1 MHSEAPSVRP
11 RVVVAGILPPSVG
24 GITSFLLEMMSS
36 SLAEDFE
43 LIPFNTGRPHKPN
56 VTNNTGYR
64 ALWNAGIG
72 RMLRAIVV
80 TLKHVLTFPWLLWK
94 SRPSLIH
101 LHTSPYWS
109 FWESAV
115 YLLEGR
121 LAGVPC
127 VLQFHFS
134 FRAIYEK
141 SSSLSRRLMLWVV
154 RRSRVFVV
162 ICHED
167 LKFLDS
173 LSRASAL
180 VVYVPNGVDVRRI
193 QSEVAAAR
201 RKDASGEGSPEVLF
215 LGGSETVRK
224 GLPELL
230 QAVPA
235 LVSRFPGLRFRLLA
249 VPGDIVRLHV
259 PAELRDACLREDWVS
274 GTAKYAFFR
283 PNSIFV
289 LPSHG
294 EGMPIAILEAM
305 AAGLP
310 IVASAVGGIPDLI
323 RDGEEGLLLRRIDAP
338 SIVDAVAKLR
348 CSPRLGETLGANARR
363 RVESHFDV
371 VDTAERFKE
380 TYRLALG
387 LRWSLPDERRAA
399 STAAR

>member
-1 MHSEAPSVRP
+1 MRP
-11 RVVVAGILPPSVG
+11 TVVVAGILPPSVG

-36 SLAEDFE
+36 SLAADFE

-56 VTNNTGYR
+56 VTNNTGYG
-64 ALWNAGIG
+64 ALWNAGLG
-72 RMLRAIVV
+72 RMLRAIGV
-80 TLKHVLTFPWLLWK
+80 TLRHVLTFPWLLWK

-109 FWESAV
+109 FWESAI

-134 FRAIYEK
+134 FRAIYDK

-167 LKFLDS
+167 LEFLDS
-173 LSRASAL
+173 LSGAGAL

-201 RKDASGEGSPEVLF
+201 QENAGGEGGPDPEVLF

-230 QAVPA
+230 QALPT

-249 VPGDIVRLHV
+249 VPGDIVRRHV
-259 PAELRDACLREDWVS
+259 PPQLRDACLREDWVS
-274 GTAKYAFFR
+274 GPAKYAFFR
-283 PNSIFV
+283 SNSIFV

-310 IVASAVGGIPDLI
+310 IVASAVGGVPDLI

-338 SIVDAVAKLR
+338 SIVEAVTKLR
-348 CSPRLGETLGANARR
+348 CSKALCETLGANARR

-371 VDTAERFKE
+371 VDTAKRFRE

-387 LRWSLPDERRAA
+387 HTWSLPDERRAA
-399 STAAR
+399 STAARQI